1 MHVWRLGGLAL
12 GKGSVDPE
20 NGGKNGSRVHVNANE
35 AE

>member
-1 MHVWRLGGLAL
+1 MQFWKLGGSAL

-20 NGGKNGSRVHVNANE
+20 NGGKKGSRVQVNANE